1 VAPSVSATPPTAQ
14 PGRAAGTATPTPP
27 ASPPSTGPHPP
38 GRPDAPTPCHH
49 RLDDPSRTRPRPSA
63 RPARCGG
70 PPPGVQEQAVRHHHI
85 RRRRCRYLHPGVV
98 YGRMSVAAGECGS
111 TTTATAVRAARSTHP
126 CPRPSSP
133 QYRPPGPART
143 APGTG
148 RRPRPARTAVR
159 RGVIHRA
166 AIPAALSPYQRLE
179 PTSEPGTRRRRPN
192 HTVNDHRGPPRFF
205 WDGRSGRTRP
215 DLAIPPLA
223 ISAVSTTAPTTA
235 RSAHTGLA
243 AGRGP
248 GTTSDRS
255 RRLRPGPGPQPPSFA
270 SKCCRTC
277 TQRAES
283 GDPTEGRHW
292 SRKPRDPP
300 PSPCPCTATA

>member
-1 VAPSVSATPPTAQ
+1 VPPPTRRSVPNQ
-14 PGRAAGTATPTPP
+14 TAPV
-27 ASPPSTGPHPP
+27 S
-38 GRPDAPTPCHH
+38 
-49 RLDDPSRTRPRPSA
+49 SA
-63 RPARCGG
+63 CPLWRPAARC
-70 PPPGVQEQAVRHHHI
+70 
-85 RRRRCRYLHPGVV
+85 
-98 YGRMSVAAGECGS
+98 
-111 TTTATAVRAARSTHP
+111 
-126 CPRPSSP
+126 
-133 QYRPPGPART
+133 
-143 APGTG
+143 PGTG
-148 RRPRPARTAVR
+148 RAPPP
-159 RGVIHRA
+159 H
-166 AIPAALSPYQRLE
+166 
-179 PTSEPGTRRRRPN
+179 PTSTVSSPSPWRRLRPDECRRRRVRVDDDRHRRPGGEVYTSVSAPIIAPVPATGPGSYRSRYWSPASTSSN
-192 HTVNDHRGPPRFF
+192 SSSPRGHPPGCHPGGTQPVPTPRADERTGHTPPPTKPHRQRSPGASSFF